1 LAAGFALLFNAWRL
15 MRRGN
20 VLASTSSVGNC
31 DKDDGFA
38 ETVLGSQGKV
48 EKLVEAGWNV
58 SQVRGVLLHEGT

>member
-1 LAAGFALLFNAWRL
+1 

-38 ETVLGSQGKV
+38 ETVLGSQGNHHKR
-48 EKLVEAGWNV
+48 EED
-58 SQVRGVLLHEGT
+58 GTIG